1 MSFGRINSYF
11 DGELHEARHVFSC
24 FHLHIKHRPANDAH
38 LDNFRRDILIPSILG
53 RNFVQTSS
61 PETRQKCAFNWKPR
75 RWAWDWW
82 SGRAMLCSLSHRLR
96 SNLLMEIFVIYF
108 NALLMCWLFSLFY
121 VHSALAS
128 SHFSWPPLVYATFL
142 KTRFRFLLSSRVH
155 LGWARWWAD

>member
-1 MSFGRINSYF
+1 MSFGRINFYF
-11 DGELHEARHVFSC
+11 GGEVCEARHVSSC
-24 FHLHIKHRPANDAH
+24 SHLHIKPRPANDAH
-38 LDNFRRDILIPSILG
+38 LDNFRRDILIPVILG

-61 PETRQKCAFNWKPR
+61 PETRRKCAFNWKPR

-82 SGRAMLCSLSHRLR
+82 LGRAMLRSLSHRLR

-128 SHFSWPPLVYATFL
+128 SHFCSSPFVYATFL
-142 KTRFRFLLSSRVH
+142 VFRFLLSSRVH
-155 LGWARWWAD
+155 L